1 LIWAAT
7 QKSTPGRRTRPATLA
22 FAASEQLIVL
32 FSKRVYRHQR
42 GQVKLNTGN
51 LKLNTFCNVGPASRP
66 PASVPARL
74 LFIVIAARKGS
85 ITHHASRITHYFP
98 PKTKNTNK
106 PLK

>member
-66 PASVPARL
+66 RERPRALTIHRHRRQERV
-74 LFIVIAARKGS
+74 
-85 ITHHASRITHYFP
+85 HHASRITHHALFP
-98 PKTKNTNK
+98 PKNQKHK
-106 PLK
+106 